1 VNIISGILLKKG
13 GGRFCSA
20 LIDSSTAEQNT
31 TPHPCERTS
40 LAARRHIHFLL
51 HGMARLTAKPAAPRV
66 YRCDHRLRRGEAAAA
81 LSSIVEYDW
90 RTCPGSFLRVLYRLT
105 GSALHMS
112 AINEFFSL
120 IG

>member
-1 VNIISGILLKKG
+1 VNIILGNLLKK

-51 HGMARLTAKPAAPRV
+51 HGGIFTSCYTEWRGLQWSPAALPIV
-66 YRCDHRLRRGEAAAA
+66 Y
-81 LSSIVEYDW
+81 
-90 RTCPGSFLRVLYRLT
+90 
-105 GSALHMS
+105 
-112 AINEFFSL
+112 AITA
-120 IG
+120 